1 MNAPFTIKAGRGA
14 DVAALAAIFHAAVQG
29 ADAYTPRQRAAW
41 SPPTSTHAWQ
51 RHYPARAF
59 WVAWVRDTAAA
70 FTDLEPDGN
79 IDMLYV
85 HPAYGR
91 RGIGAALLA
100 HAEAQ
105 ARAQNLKRLYAAAS
119 ITARPVFIR
128 AGFQVL
134 AEQSVVR
141 RKTRFTNYVVEK
153 ELT

>member
-1 MNAPFTIKAGRGA
+1 
-14 DVAALAAIFHAAVQG
+14 
-29 ADAYTPRQRAAW
+29 
-41 SPPTSTHAWQ
+41 
-51 RHYPARAF
+51 
-59 WVAWVRDTAAA
+59 
-70 FTDLEPDGN
+70 
-79 IDMLYV
+79 MLYV

-105 ARAQNLKRLYAAAS
+105 ARTQNLKRLYAAAS

-141 RKTRFTNYVVEK
+141 RETRFTNYVVEK